1 MSKMTSDADDRHGAD
16 RERDRRRPHPLPPLG
31 EFTHAAAAPDAD
43 SELMNGDIRDLCPA
57 SAITSDSGVGGE
69 LGSGSELSPSSVR
82 AQDKPVAPLGV
93 FTAAA
98 VVAAAAVAA
107 ADDDAD
113 VAAAGGGGDGGGGG
127 DADADADAA
136 PDEDSDIKNADAQDL
151 YPSSAITSDSG
162 VGGELGSGSELFP
175 NTVRSQDE
183 PLRSFPPCPA

>member
-16 RERDRRRPHPLPPLG
+16 RERDRRRPHPLLPLG

-43 SELMNGDIRDLCPA
+43 SDLMNDDIRDLCPA

-98 VVAAAAVAA
+98 VVVA

-113 VAAAGGGGDGGGGG
+113 VAGGG
-127 DADADADAA
+127 AA
-136 PDEDSDIKNADAQDL
+136 PK
-151 YPSSAITSDSG
+151 
-162 VGGELGSGSELFP
+162 
-175 NTVRSQDE
+175 VRHTLPFLLANGYE
-183 PLRSFPPCPA
+183 GR